1 MGGYRFFKMSSML
14 VEKLSLAQLLKT
26 DDLILN
32 ILPQKKGYFMKHV
45 EYEIR
50 STKYKSQVWLVVPI

>member
-1 MGGYRFFKMSSML
+1 ML

-50 STKYKSQVWLVVPI
+50 STKYKSQV